1 MTGKWIDIS
10 QPLQNNIAEWP
21 GDTPFSYEV
30 AYSKA
35 ETGSVNIG
43 KLTTSTHMGTHIDA
57 PFHFDDNGLKVL
69 DLPIDLYIGR
79 ARVLDF
85 SGKESIGRADLEDI
99 DFGGAERILLKT
111 GSRPDSNV
119 FPVKFTYLRTDIGP
133 LLKERGVRLIGI
145 DAPSVDPETSK
156 TVSAHHSLNE
166 NGVLILENI
175 VLSAVE
181 PGDYELIALPLPLKD
196 GDGSPVRAVL
206 RSMEE
211 GNNNHD

>member
-1 MTGKWIDIS
+1 MTGQWIDIS

-30 AYSKA
+30 AYTKT

-43 KLTTSTHMGTHIDA
+43 KLSTSTHMGTHIDA
-57 PFHFDDNGLKVL
+57 PFHFDDNGMKVL
-69 DLPIDLYIGR
+69 DLPIDIYIGR
-79 ARVLDF
+79 ARVLDVT
-85 SGKESIGRADLEDI
+85 GKESVGQSDLEAI
-99 DFGGAERILLKT
+99 DFGGAERVLLKT
-111 GSRPDSNV
+111 GSRPDPNV
-119 FPVKFTYLRTDIGP
+119 FPETFTYLRADIGP
-133 LLKERGVRLIGI
+133 FLKERGVRLIGV

-166 NGVLILENI
+166 NGVMILENI

-206 RSMEE
+206 RSIE
-211 GNNNHD
+211 GGHISHD